1 MSGMR
6 SYRVLNLLRWRNV
19 RRLQT
24 SSKRRQGGLS
34 MLPEVLNPSNYDL
47 RHISLKDTEFLFK
60 QAKKLNV
67 VDEFADK
74 FWTALSVTKEVKP
87 SLQECVY
94 LLEEQ
99 KRQLGRKYDKMR
111 SSDNNK
117 VRRNYVAMKYNEI
130 EHQIRWLIST
140 FDLYRTSE
148 PYLLEVK

>member
-1 MSGMR
+1 MNELPEI
-6 SYRVLNLLRWRNV
+6 LNL
-19 RRLQT
+19 
-24 SSKRRQGGLS
+24 
-34 MLPEVLNPSNYDL
+34 SNYDL
-47 RHISLKDTEFLFK
+47 RHISLKDIEFLFK

-67 VDEFADK
+67 VDEFADQ
-74 FWTALSVTKEVKP
+74 FWTALSISKASKP

-117 VRRNYVAMKYNEI
+117 ERRNYVATKYNEI
-130 EHQIRWLIST
+130 EHQIRWLIDT

>member
-1 MSGMR
+1 MNELPEI
-6 SYRVLNLLRWRNV
+6 LNL
-19 RRLQT
+19 
-24 SSKRRQGGLS
+24 
-34 MLPEVLNPSNYDL
+34 SNYDL
-47 RHISLKDTEFLFK
+47 KHISLKDTEFLFK

-67 VDEFADK
+67 LDEFADQ
-74 FWTALSVTKEVKP
+74 FWTALSISKASKP

-117 VRRNYVAMKYNEI
+117 ERRNYVATKYNEI
-130 EHQIRWLIST
+130 EHQIRWLIDT

>member
-1 MSGMR
+1 M
-6 SYRVLNLLRWRNV
+6 
-19 RRLQT
+19 T
-24 SSKRRQGGLS
+24 E
-34 MLPEVLNPSNYDL
+34 LPEILKPSNYDL

-67 VDEFADK
+67 LDQFTDA

-87 SLQECVY
+87 SLQEAVN

-99 KRQLGRKYDKMR
+99 KRQLGRKYDKMQ
-111 SSDNNK
+111 STTNNR
-117 VRRNYVAMKYNEI
+117 VRKNYVAMKYNEI
-130 EHQIRWLIST
+130 EYQIRWLVAT

>member
-1 MSGMR
+1 MNELPEI
-6 SYRVLNLLRWRNV
+6 LNL
-19 RRLQT
+19 
-24 SSKRRQGGLS
+24 
-34 MLPEVLNPSNYDL
+34 SNYDL
-47 RHISLKDTEFLFK
+47 KHISLKDIEFLFK

-67 VDEFADK
+67 VDEFADQ
-74 FWTALSVTKEVKP
+74 FWTALSISKASKP

-117 VRRNYVAMKYNEI
+117 ERRNYVATKYNEI
-130 EHQIRWLIST
+130 EHQIRWLIDT

>member
-1 MSGMR
+1 M
-6 SYRVLNLLRWRNV
+6 NE
-19 RRLQT
+19 
-24 SSKRRQGGLS
+24 
-34 MLPEVLNPSNYDL
+34 LPEILNPSNYDL

-67 VDEFADK
+67 LDQFTDA

-87 SLQECVY
+87 SLQEAVN

-99 KRQLGRKYDKMR
+99 KRQLGRKYDKMQ
-111 SSDNNK
+111 STTNNR
-117 VRRNYVAMKYNEI
+117 VRKNYVAMKYNEI
-130 EHQIRWLIST
+130 EYQIRWFISN

>member
-1 MSGMR
+1 MNELPEI
-6 SYRVLNLLRWRNV
+6 LNL
-19 RRLQT
+19 
-24 SSKRRQGGLS
+24 
-34 MLPEVLNPSNYDL
+34 SNYDL
-47 RHISLKDTEFLFK
+47 KHISLKDTEFLFK
-60 QAKKLNV
+60 QAKKLGV
-67 VDEFADK
+67 LDEFTDQ
-74 FWTALSVTKEVKP
+74 FWTALSISKASKP

-117 VRRNYVAMKYNEI
+117 ERRNYVAIKYNEI
-130 EHQIRWLIST
+130 EHQIRWLIDT

>member
-1 MSGMR
+1 M
-6 SYRVLNLLRWRNV
+6 NE
-19 RRLQT
+19 
-24 SSKRRQGGLS
+24 
-34 MLPEVLNPSNYDL
+34 LPEVLKPSNYDL

-67 VDEFADK
+67 LDQFTDA

-87 SLQECVY
+87 SLQEAVN

-99 KRQLGRKYDKMR
+99 KRQLGRKYDKMQ
-111 SSDNNK
+111 STTNNR
-117 VRRNYVAMKYNEI
+117 VRKNYVAMKYNEI
-130 EHQIRWLIST
+130 EHQIRWFISN

>member
-1 MSGMR
+1 MNELPEI
-6 SYRVLNLLRWRNV
+6 LNL
-19 RRLQT
+19 
-24 SSKRRQGGLS
+24 
-34 MLPEVLNPSNYDL
+34 SNYDL

-60 QAKKLNV
+60 QAKKLGV
-67 VDEFADK
+67 LDEFADQ
-74 FWTALSVTKEVKP
+74 FWTALSISKASKP

-117 VRRNYVAMKYNEI
+117 ERRNYVATKYNEI
-130 EHQIRWLIST
+130 EHQIRWLIDT

>member
-1 MSGMR
+1 M
-6 SYRVLNLLRWRNV
+6 NE
-19 RRLQT
+19 
-24 SSKRRQGGLS
+24 
-34 MLPEVLNPSNYDL
+34 LPEILNPSNYDL

-67 VDEFADK
+67 LDQFTDA

-87 SLQECVY
+87 SLQEAVN

-99 KRQLGRKYDKMR
+99 KRQLGRKYDKMQ
-111 SSDNNK
+111 STTNNR
-117 VRRNYVAMKYNEI
+117 VRKNYVAMKYNEI
-130 EHQIRWLIST
+130 EHQIRWFISN

>member
-1 MSGMR
+1 MNELPEI
-6 SYRVLNLLRWRNV
+6 LNL
-19 RRLQT
+19 
-24 SSKRRQGGLS
+24 
-34 MLPEVLNPSNYDL
+34 SNYDL

-67 VDEFADK
+67 LDQFTDA

-87 SLQECVY
+87 SLQEAVN

-99 KRQLGRKYDKMR
+99 KRQLGRKYDKMQ
-111 SSDNNK
+111 STTNNR
-117 VRRNYVAMKYNEI
+117 VRKNYVAMKYNEI
-130 EHQIRWLIST
+130 EHQIRWFISN

>member
-1 MSGMR
+1 M
-6 SYRVLNLLRWRNV
+6 NE
-19 RRLQT
+19 
-24 SSKRRQGGLS
+24 
-34 MLPEVLNPSNYDL
+34 LPEVLNPSNYDL

-74 FWTALSVTKEVKP
+74 FWTAMSVTKEVKP

-111 SSDNNK
+111 SGDNNK
-117 VRRNYVAMKYNEI
+117 VRRNYVAIKYNEI
-130 EHQIRWLIST
+130 EHQIRWLVAT
-140 FDLYRTSE
+140 FDLYRISE

>member
-1 MSGMR
+1 MNELPEI
-6 SYRVLNLLRWRNV
+6 LNL
-19 RRLQT
+19 
-24 SSKRRQGGLS
+24 
-34 MLPEVLNPSNYDL
+34 SNYDL
-47 RHISLKDTEFLFK
+47 KHISLKDTEFLFK
-60 QAKKLNV
+60 QAKKLGV
-67 VDEFADK
+67 LDEFTDQ
-74 FWTALSVTKEVKP
+74 FWTALSISKASKP

-117 VRRNYVAMKYNEI
+117 ERRNYVATKYNEI
-130 EHQIRWLIST
+130 EHQIRWLIDT